1 MDSRSPCAAPCR
13 PFRLQMAEETI
24 WNAFLAKRRS
34 SARTFIHRS
43 LLRTLV
49 GWILYVFITV
59 YPLTQDDLTRKLVPY
74 VIALQLA
81 QTVLLVVA
89 IFATV
94 CPKWEDNYTRIVTVA
109 LSVLLLLNFS
119 RGIVVDVLVRVNDL
133 YSEGDSGSTAA
144 TAIASRVFGSHE
156 VLFAITAFSTM
167 RIIVLDKKYLCFL
180 FLGIPTG
187 MIILALLQSA
197 IDRRMSFRGVSSE
210 NVIFNLLLVL
220 LSISANALAA
230 MMRTENEWHYFV
242 ARKRLQLECIRTE
255 ELLKLSM
262 PREIAHQQMMGKL
275 LPVRYTCVS
284 IGFIYLANYAEFV
297 RDAGKSFWYSVLC
310 ETATYTAI
318 WYYRY

>member
-1 MDSRSPCAAPCR
+1 MNSGSPCTVPRKLGSVGRAP
-13 PFRLQMAEETI
+13 MAEETI
-24 WNAFLAKRRS
+24 WKAFLAKRRS

-74 VIALQLA
+74 VIALQGA
-81 QTVLLVVA
+81 QTVLLVLA
-89 IFATV
+89 IIVTA
-94 CPKWEDNYTRIVTVA
+94 CIKWEDYYTWIVTAA

-119 RGIVVDVLVRVNDL
+119 RGIVVDILVRMNDF
-133 YSEGDSGSTAA
+133 YSGGDGDKTAA
-144 TAIASRVFGSHE
+144 TAIASRLFGSHE
-156 VLFAITAFSTM
+156 VLFAIVAFSTM
-167 RIIVLDKKYLCFL
+167 RVIVLDKKYLCFL
-180 FLGIPTG
+180 FLGIPAG
-187 MIILALLQSA
+187 MIIIALLQSA
-197 IDRRMSFRGVSSE
+197 IDRRMSYRNISSE
-210 NVIFNLLLVL
+210 NVTFHILIML

-297 RDAGKSFWYSVLC
+297 RDAGKPFIQFY
-310 ETATYTAI
+310 A
-318 WYYRY
+318 RG